1 MLERM
6 IRICEENDIDIT
18 CCDFFIANE
27 DGKIGNRAKRGAK
40 LEILTQKEAIYEL
53 MLYRVID
60 S

>member
-1 MLERM
+1 M